1 MTTCAAEQPAPAAEQ
16 ERHRLTALEGR
27 ALHRQAG
34 PWWLVLCRGL
44 VRQAAQATE
53 ADRGRAALL
62 ATVSHD
68 LRAPLAAAK
77 AAVSGLRSRDTRL
90 TAGDRAELLATAEES
105 LDLLGHLVAS
115 LLDVSRLQAGA
126 LAVFPRP
133 SDLGEIVADSLD
145 ALGPRARAVR
155 ADIPSGLREVMAD
168 PAIMER
174 VIANLVGNALRYSPA
189 PAPPLVTAR
198 ARGDRIELRVVDH
211 GTGIPE
217 ADRKR
222 AFLPFQRLGR
232 PDDGTGAG
240 TGVGLGLVVSRSL
253 AEAMGGTVEPQ
264 ETPGGGLTMVVSLPA
279 APGRPATEVGVRPI
293 RAA

>member
-1 MTTCAAEQPAPAAEQ
+1 MKA
-16 ERHRLTALEGR
+16 H
-27 ALHRQAG
+27 AG
-34 PWWLVLCRGL
+34 LWGL
-44 VRQAAQATE
+44 VRRDLARQATE

-62 ATVSHD
+62 AAVSHD

-77 AAVSGLRSRDTRL
+77 AAVSGLRSCDARL
-90 TAGDRAELLATAEES
+90 TADDRAELLAAAEES
-105 LDLLGHLVAS
+105 LDLLAHLAAS

-126 LAVFPRP
+126 LAVFSRP

-145 ALGPRARAVR
+145 ALGSQARTVL

-189 PAPPLVTAR
+189 ASPPLVTAR
-198 ARGDRIELRVVDH
+198 AVGDRVELCVVDH

-217 ADRKR
+217 ADRNR
-222 AFLPFQRLGR
+222 VFLPFHRLGDPGDR
-232 PDDGTGAG
+232 
-240 TGVGLGLVVSRSL
+240 TGVGLGLVVSRGL
-253 AEAMGGTVEPQ
+253 AEAMGGTVEPE
-264 ETPGGGLTMVVSLPA
+264 ETPGGGLTMVVTLPA
-279 APGRPATEVGVRPI
+279 APVRPAAEVGARPK

>member
-1 MTTCAAEQPAPAAEQ
+1 MATGTAEHPAP
-16 ERHRLTALEGR
+16 TWPALF
-27 ALHRQAG
+27 
-34 PWWLVLCRGL
+34 CGL

-62 ATVSHD
+62 AAVSHD

-77 AAVSGLRSRDTRL
+77 AAVSGLRSRAADL
-90 TAGDRAELLATAEES
+90 TADDRAELLATAEES
-105 LDLLGHLVAS
+105 LDLLGRLTAS

-145 ALGPRARAVR
+145 TLRSQGRTVR
-155 ADIPSGLREVMAD
+155 ADIPCGLRAVMAD
-168 PAIMER
+168 SAIMER
-174 VIANLVGNALRYSPA
+174 VIANLVDNALRYSPA
-189 PAPPLVTAR
+189 GSPPLVTAR
-198 ARGDRIELRVVDH
+198 AADERVELRVVDH
-211 GTGIPE
+211 GTGIPA

-232 PDDGTGAG
+232 PGDGTGA
-240 TGVGLGLVVSRSL
+240 GLGLVVSRGL
-253 AEAMGGTVEPQ
+253 AEAMGGTVEPE

-279 APGRPATEVGVRPI
+279 AAAAGTAEDRGRAWQTSVRQ
-293 RAA
+293 AG

>member
-1 MTTCAAEQPAPAAEQ
+1 VSAREVADIRGVFVYFPN
-16 ERHRLTALEGR
+16 
-27 ALHRQAG
+27 G
-34 PWWLVLCRGL
+34 PWYF
-44 VRQAAQATE
+44 AARPHLE
-53 ADRGRAALL
+53 RAALL

-77 AAVSGLRSRDTRL
+77 AAVSGLRSRDARL
-90 TAGDRAELLATAEES
+90 TADDHAELLATAEES
-105 LDLLGHLVAS
+105 LDLLAHLVAS

-145 ALGPRARAVR
+145 ALGPRARTVL

-189 PAPPLVTAR
+189 ASPPLVTAR
-198 ARGDRIELRVVDH
+198 ALGDQVELRVVDH

-232 PDDGTGAG
+232 PSDR
-240 TGVGLGLVVSRSL
+240 TGVGLGLVVSRGL
-253 AEAMGGTVEPQ
+253 AEAMGGTVEPE

-279 APGRPATEVGVRPI
+279 APARPAAEVGARPI

>member
-1 MTTCAAEQPAPAAEQ
+1 MTTGTAE
-16 ERHRLTALEGR
+16 RL
-27 ALHRQAG
+27 AG
-34 PWWLVLCRGL
+34 PWWLVLTSGL
-44 VRQAAQATE
+44 ARQAAQATE

-77 AAVSGLRSRDTRL
+77 AAVSGLRSRDARL
-90 TAGDRAELLATAEES
+90 TADDHAELLATAEES
-105 LDLLGHLVAS
+105 LDLLAHLVAS

-133 SDLGEIVADSLD
+133 SDLSEIVADALD
-145 ALGPRARAVR
+145 ALGPRTRTVR
-155 ADIPSGLREVMAD
+155 ADIPSGLPEVMAD

-174 VIANLVGNALRYSPA
+174 VIANLAGNALRYSP
-189 PAPPLVTAR
+189 PASPPLVTAR
-198 ARGDRIELRVVDH
+198 ARGNRVELRVVDH

-232 PDDGTGAG
+232 ADDR
-240 TGVGLGLVVSRSL
+240 TGVGLGLAVSRSL
-253 AEAMGGTVEPQ
+253 AEAMGGTVEPE

-279 APGRPATEVGVRPI
+279 APARPAAEVGARPK

>member
-1 MTTCAAEQPAPAAEQ
+1 MTTGTAERPAPAAED
-16 ERHRLTALEGR
+16 APV
-27 ALHRQAG
+27 LHRQAG
-34 PWWLVLCRGL
+34 PWWLVLFCGL
-44 VRQAAQATE
+44 SRQAAQATE

-77 AAVSGLRSRDTRL
+77 AAVSGLRSHHAGL
-90 TAGDRAELLATAEES
+90 TADDHAELLATAEES
-105 LDLLGHLVAS
+105 LDLLAHLVAS

-133 SDLGEIVADSLD
+133 SDLGEIVADALD
-145 ALGPRARAVR
+145 ALGSLPPTVR
-155 ADIPSGLREVMAD
+155 ADMPSGLPEVMAD

-174 VIANLVGNALRYSPA
+174 VIANLVGNALRYSP
-189 PAPPLVTAR
+189 PTLPPLVTAK
-198 ARGDRIELRVVDH
+198 ARGDRVELRVVDH

-232 PDDGTGAG
+232 PEDR
-240 TGVGLGLVVSRSL
+240 TGVGLGLVVSRGL
-253 AEAMGGTVEPQ
+253 AEAMSGTVEPE
-264 ETPGGGLTMVVSLPA
+264 ETPGGGLTMLVSLPA
-279 APGRPATEVGVRPI
+279 APARPAAEVGARPKQ
-293 RAA
+293 AA